1 MTEII
6 LNKLVIIGVGLIG
19 GSFALALRRASLVE
33 HIVGIGRSRENLL
46 RAKELGVID
55 EIANDLQETLKDA
68 DLVLLAVPVGQIG
81 KTIAQ
86 ISVYLE
92 SKTIVTDVGST
103 KQDVIIAARSF
114 LAHNLRNFVP
124 SHPIAGTELSG
135 VNAANA
141 NLFHHKHLI
150 LTPLEETSV
159 DAIHYITKLWQS
171 CGARI
176 SQMQASQHDEIFATM
191 SHLPHILAFTLMNH
205 VCTIAKGSPSN
216 LLRFA
221 GTSFL
226 DFTRIAS
233 SSPEMWRDI
242 CLTNQASLLCQIDAY
257 QDELAALRKMLAN
270 NDGVT
275 LEKTFSNAQAV
286 RHQWLKDKS

>member
-55 EIANDLQETLKDA
+55 EIANDLQEALKDA

-86 ISVYLE
+86 ISLYLE

-159 DAIHYITKLWQS
+159 DAIHYITRLWQS

-257 QDELAALRKMLAN
+257 QDELATLRKMLAN

>member
-1 MTEII
+1 
-6 LNKLVIIGVGLIG
+6 
-19 GSFALALRRASLVE
+19 
-33 HIVGIGRSRENLL
+33 
-46 RAKELGVID
+46 
-55 EIANDLQETLKDA
+55 
-68 DLVLLAVPVGQIG
+68 
-81 KTIAQ
+81 
-86 ISVYLE
+86 
-92 SKTIVTDVGST
+92 
-103 KQDVIIAARSF
+103 
-114 LAHNLRNFVP
+114 
-124 SHPIAGTELSG
+124 
-135 VNAANA
+135 
-141 NLFHHKHLI
+141 
-150 LTPLEETSV
+150 
-159 DAIHYITKLWQS
+159 
-171 CGARI
+171 
-176 SQMQASQHDEIFATM
+176 
-191 SHLPHILAFTLMNH
+191 MNH

>member
-103 KQDVIIAARSF
+103 KQDVIMAARSF

-159 DAIHYITKLWQS
+159 DAIHYITRLWQS

>member
-55 EIANDLQETLKDA
+55 EIANDLQEALKDA

-86 ISVYLE
+86 TSLYLE

-159 DAIHYITKLWQS
+159 DAIHYITRLWKS

>member
-159 DAIHYITKLWQS
+159 DAIHYITRLWQS

-275 LEKTFSNAQAV
+275 LEKTFSNAQAA

>member
-159 DAIHYITKLWQS
+159 DAIHYITSLWQS

-257 QDELAALRKMLAN
+257 QDELATLRKMLAN

>member
-19 GSFALALRRASLVE
+19 GSFALALRSASLVE

-159 DAIHYITKLWQS
+159 DAIHYITRLWQS

>member
-19 GSFALALRRASLVE
+19 GSFALALRRASLVG

-55 EIANDLQETLKDA
+55 EIANDLQEALKDA

-86 ISVYLE
+86 ISLYLE

-159 DAIHYITKLWQS
+159 DAIHYITRLWQS

>member
-159 DAIHYITKLWQS
+159 DAIHYITRLWQS

>member
-1 MTEII
+1 M
-6 LNKLVIIGVGLIG
+6 
-19 GSFALALRRASLVE
+19 
-33 HIVGIGRSRENLL
+33 
-46 RAKELGVID
+46 
-55 EIANDLQETLKDA
+55 
-68 DLVLLAVPVGQIG
+68 VLLAVPVGQIG